1 MRAGVMTSRTRYRR
15 AVLLILA
22 AGFGLAS
29 TLQAGA
35 QAAPMQ
41 ESTEA
46 AAEADAAVDVN
57 DVDMKDIDI
66 KNLDWSQLNVDASTL
81 ISPASKARA
90 APGAGAGTD
99 MSWSSQDK
107 PNGSAALSVKQP
119 LSPFWDAR
127 VGADMTVV
135 NQPQTLTS
143 ADLVRQKFSSD
154 SQPSQS
160 SGSAW
165 AAITAPGVASIWDK
179 TAIEARVD
187 PSQEQSKLGTSL
199 SKSLPLSEQY
209 SLTLQNG
216 YNVIRQ
222 GVVPVPGIPGR
233 PVRNY
238 ETDQSARR
246 FRRPTTDGCA
256 RSAPSRNCSAI
267 SAFRARSAK
276 PRSAPR
282 TRALPRD
289 SSAAGSRWCNLRV
302 RLNPG
307 ESSIIAAYWPRC
319 GQNQQS
325 RCGPVKF
332 IVRGVTA
339 LAQRVTGVSSDERH
353 PSGKNRFY

>member
-1 MRAGVMTSRTRYRR
+1 MTSRTRYRR
-15 AVLLILA
+15 VVLLILA

-35 QAAPMQ
+35 QAVPVEQ
-41 ESTEA
+41 NTEAA
-46 AAEADAAVDVN
+46 AAEADAALDIN
-57 DVDMKDIDI
+57 DVDI

-90 APGAGAGTD
+90 APPGAGTD

-107 PNGSAALSVKQP
+107 PNGSAAVSVKQP
-119 LSPFWDAR
+119 LSPFWDTR
-127 VGADMTVV
+127 IGADMTVV
-135 NQPQTLTS
+135 HQPQTLTS

-216 YNVIRQ
+216 YNVIQQ
-222 GVVPVPGIPGR
+222 GLAPVPGIGGHAT
-233 PVRNY
+233 RNY
-238 ETDQSARR
+238 EVD
-246 FRRPTTDGCA
+246 
-256 RSAPSRNCSAI
+256 
-267 SAFRARSAK
+267 RSAK
-276 PRSAPR
+276 LSIAD
-282 TRALPRD
+282 TGTSLIAGQSL
-289 SSAAGSRWCNLRV
+289 SSTDEKWLRKIGAEQK
-302 RLNPG
+302 LFG
-307 ESSIIAAYWPRC
+307 
-319 GQNQQS
+319 
-325 RCGPVKF
+325 
-332 IVRGVTA
+332 GVTINGSIGETA
-339 LAQRVTGVSSDERH
+339 LGTSNKSLTAGFKRSW
-353 PSGKNRFY
+353 